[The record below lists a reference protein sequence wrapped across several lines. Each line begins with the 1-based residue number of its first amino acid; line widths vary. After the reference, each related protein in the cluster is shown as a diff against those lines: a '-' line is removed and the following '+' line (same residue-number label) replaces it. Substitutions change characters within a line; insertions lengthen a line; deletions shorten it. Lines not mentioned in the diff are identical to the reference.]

1 MIKYQGGSK
10 PRVAN
15 GSWNMAGQKFAN
27 PAAGTV
33 SWACVAMLPPHVK
46 DEQIRE
52 VTMKFHDHANQ
63 NCGLNLAPQPAP
75 AQVIRCDSRFE
86 ERKMLQSLK
95 GSLGPNPPQ
104 IALVFL
110 NKDTNLYATIKR
122 VCEVHLGI
130 HTVCMDWRKAQR
142 SSPQYFGNV
151 ALKWNLKLGG
161 INHHFD
167 DSVGLIKAGDTMLVG
182 YDVTHPTGV
191 PKKSSVKKGK
201 KADEEESAVP
211 SIVGLVASVDKHVNQ
226 WPATAWVHTSRME
239 VCEDNQLQK
248 AFGSRIDLWK
258 KKNGAAPKNIIVY
271 RDGVSEGQFQQVLEK
286 ELPRM
291 RAACKENKR
300 YPGKE
305 QPKISI
311 IVSVKRHHTRFYPT
325 AGDKTSRS
333 GNIRAGTVVD
343 RGVTQARYWDFYLA
357 AHDCIQ
363 GKWASGHVSFSLCI
377 IETQV
382 CM

>member
-1 MIKYQGGSK
+1 MIRYHGGAK
-10 PRVAN
+10 PRVAH
-15 GSWNMAGQKFAN
+15 GAWNMAGQKFAN

-33 SWACVAMLPPHVK
+33 SWACVSMLPPHVK
-46 DEQIRE
+46 DDQIRE
-52 VTMKFHDHANQ
+52 VAMKFHDHANQ
-63 NCGLNLAPQPAP
+63 KCGLNLAQQPTP

-86 ERKMLQSLK
+86 ERKMLESLK
-95 GSLGPNPPQ
+95 SNLLSQPPQ

-110 NKDTNLYATIKR
+110 NKDTSLYATIKR

-142 SSPQYFGNV
+142 MAPQYFGNV

-161 INHHFD
+161 INHHYE

-191 PKKSSVKKGK
+191 PEKKSSDKKGK
-201 KADEEESAVP
+201 KRADEAESAIP

-239 VCEDNQLQK
+239 VCEDSQLQQ
-248 AFGSRIDLWK
+248 AFGSRIDIWK
-258 KKNGAAPKNIIVY
+258 KKNGKAPKNIIVY

-286 ELPRM
+286 ELPKM
-291 RAACKENKR
+291 RAACKEHNR
-300 YPGKE
+300 YQHA

-325 AGDKTSRS
+325 AEDKTSKS
-333 GNIRAGTVVD
+333 GNIRPGTVVD

-363 GKWASGHVSFSLCI
+363 GKWAYRPVSRYPA
-377 IETQV
+377 
-382 CM
+382 